1 MSKARLEAFSDGVF
15 AVAIT
20 LLALDLAVGGPGAE
34 SLRDQLGD
42 KWPSYVAYVVSF
54 FIVGIT
60 WVNHHSLFGAIA
72 VVDRTLLFLN
82 LLLLMFIVA
91 IPFGTATL
99 AAYLTEGG
107 SDSHLAAALYAAI
120 LEGAGLSFSAIFIWS
135 VSNPSRRH
143 HPLPPEDVRPAV
155 MRFGLGAIL
164 YLVAALLAFVS
175 PWVTLAIVGAMA
187 VYYLFEQTGEP
198 EPEPGAA

>member
-1 MSKARLEAFSDGVF
+1 MSKTRLEAFSDGVF

-20 LLALDLAVGGPGAE
+20 LLALDLAVGGPGPD
-34 SLRDQLGD
+34 SLAHQLGD

-72 VVDRTLLFLN
+72 LVDRTLLFLN

-99 AAYLTEGG
+99 AAYLTAGG
-107 SDSHLAAALYAAI
+107 NDSHLAAAIYAAI
-120 LEGAGLSFSAIFIWS
+120 LEGAGISFTLIFAWS
-135 VSNPSRRH
+135 VRDPRRRH
-143 HPLPPEDVRPAV
+143 HPLPAEAARIAV
-155 MRFGLGAIL
+155 LRFGLGAIL
-164 YLVAALLAFVS
+164 YLVAVAVAFIS
-175 PWVTLAIVGAMA
+175 PWVTLLIVAVMA
-187 VYYLFEQTGEP
+187 LYYLFEQTAP
-198 EPEPGAA
+198 APDAA

>member
-1 MSKARLEAFSDGVF
+1 M
-15 AVAIT
+15 
-20 LLALDLAVGGPGAE
+20 
-34 SLRDQLGD
+34 
-42 KWPSYVAYVVSF
+42 SF

-107 SDSHLAAALYAAI
+107 NDSHLAAAIYAAI
-120 LEGAGLSFSAIFIWS
+120 LEGAGTQLHRRSSSGRSRDPAGAIIPCLQRTRFVPRCSGS
-135 VSNPSRRH
+135 VSERSSTWSPSPSRSS
-143 HPLPPEDVRPAV
+143 V
-155 MRFGLGAIL
+155 
-164 YLVAALLAFVS
+164 
-175 PWVTLAIVGAMA
+175 
-187 VYYLFEQTGEP
+187 
-198 EPEPGAA
+198 PG